1 MKQIGGTVFDPQKKM
16 WSMKFEVNMGRKKI
30 NILAN
35 IGNKHLFSIQGRVRL
50 FLSSE
55 ETEAAKKEVMDS
67 QLFKN
72 KLEEI
77 KRWEQEQ
84 KEKIKVIDVH
94 DLGTLEGKNHVRLV
108 GFRIVSPISK
118 GSFTLEEKE
127 TTPFPIFDESRFI
140 VLPVEKNGNE
150 MSMSSRY
157 HVQVMD
163 IPKDEPISF
172 DHYAIKHGANCYF
185 FSTYRNYMEDVMDHV
200 INTPALKVKQM
211 FWNL

>member
-30 NILAN
+30 NTLAN

-67 QLFKN
+67 QLFRKQ
-72 KLEEI
+72 LEKI
-77 KRWEQEQ
+77 NQWEKEQ
-84 KEKIKVIDVH
+84 KEKINVTDVH
-94 DLGTLEGKNHVRLV
+94 DLGELEGKKHVRLL
-108 GFRIVSPISK
+108 GFRIVSPVSK
-118 GSFTLEEKE
+118 RSFMLEEE
-127 TTPFPIFDESRFI
+127 TNPLSSFDESTFI

-163 IPKDEPISF
+163 IPKDEPICI
-172 DHYAIKHGANCYF
+172 DHYAIKHGSNRYF
-185 FSTYRNYMEDVMDHV
+185 FSTYRHYMEDVIKHV
-200 INTPALKVKQM
+200 MNEPALKVKQM
-211 FWNL
+211 FWE